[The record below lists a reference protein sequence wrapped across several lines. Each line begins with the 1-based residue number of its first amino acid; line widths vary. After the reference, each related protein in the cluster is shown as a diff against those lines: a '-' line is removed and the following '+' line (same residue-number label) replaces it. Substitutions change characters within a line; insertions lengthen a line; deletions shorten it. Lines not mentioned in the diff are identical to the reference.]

1 MGIIRRLVKGTEDLK
16 EVFKLD
22 IVYGKNHNT
31 RYDGGNITVSVYA
44 WYIEGNSI
52 KSTLIDGSYVDGGS
66 ISISFN
72 NEPEYEVEKP
82 YLLNGTLYG
91 DPEQVA
97 TVTTTHYATDIDYER
112 TCC

>member
-31 RYDGGNITVSVYA
+31 QYGGGNITVSVYA

-66 ISISFN
+66 ISISFK
-72 NEPEYEVEKP
+72 EPEYEVKKP
-82 YLLNGTLYG
+82 YLLNGALYG

-112 TCC
+112 TRY

>member
-1 MGIIRRLVKGTEDLK
+1 MGTENLK

-22 IVYGKNHNT
+22 IVYGKNRNIL
-31 RYDGGNITVSVYA
+31 RGGGNVTVSVYA

-72 NEPEYEVEKP
+72 NEPECEVEKP
-82 YLLNGTLYG
+82 YLLNGVLYG

-97 TVTTTHYATDIDYER
+97 AITTTHYATDIDYKR
-112 TCC
+112 TRC

>member
-1 MGIIRRLVKGTEDLK
+1 MGIIRRLVMGTEDLK

-22 IVYGKNHNT
+22 IVYGKNHET
-31 RYDGGNITVSVYA
+31 LGGGNVTVSVYA

-82 YLLNGTLYG
+82 YFLNGVLYG

-97 TVTTTHYATDIDYER
+97 AITTTHYATDIDYER
-112 TCC
+112 VRY

>member
-31 RYDGGNITVSVYA
+31 QYGDGNITVSVYA
-44 WYIEGNSI
+44 WYIEGNAI
-52 KSTLIDGSYVDGGS
+52 KSTLIDGSYVDGAS
-66 ISISFN
+66 ISISFK
-72 NEPEYEVEKP
+72 EPEYEVEKP
-82 YLLNGTLYG
+82 YLLNGALYC

-97 TVTTTHYATDIDYER
+97 AITTTHYATDIDYER
-112 TCC
+112 TR